1 MQAKV
6 KWVDDVMFVAE
17 SGSGHAVVLDG
28 AIENGG
34 RNKGMR
40 PLELMALSVGSCS
53 SYDVVT
59 ILKKA
64 RQKVASCEVEVTA
77 KREDAVP
84 AVFESMHLHFQV
96 SGENLKRDH
105 VERAVVLSAE
115 KYCSASIML
124 SNGGV
129 VVTHEFELIEVSN
142 SGD

>member
-1 MQAKV
+1 
-6 KWVDDVMFVAE
+6 
-17 SGSGHAVVLDG
+17 
-28 AIENGG
+28 
-34 RNKGMR
+34 MR

-64 RQKVASCEVEVTA
+64 RHKVSSCEVEVTA
-77 KREDAVP
+77 KRADAVP
-84 AVFESMHLHFQV
+84 AVFESIHLHFQV